1 VEVQGTNGNT
11 VFILTLPGPAISGIL
26 ATLRKSGIG
35 TNIGR
40 ILLYT
45 LEFVKPGLDQP
56 LAKPELQV
64 VDGAVAEVITKK
76 KKKPKV
82 LKGYDHFKLAR
93 KTTEELH
100 SEISNGA
107 NMTVNTWAN
116 LIGASIM
123 AAGGLSTSVTVF
135 IVASMLVSPIM
146 GPIIGMVFGYRV
158 ADYPLFKMGLINEF
172 KMAAAAFM
180 VGICY
185 GILLGDIG
193 SDGSWPSA
201 AMLPTEKQ
209 DYQFMTSVL
218 VSAAAGTV
226 LGVSLTSTG
235 GNPLVG
241 TAISAGLLPPLV
253 NAGMLIA
260 FSFTYAPLEQRAQ
273 FYEMGNY
280 ALLFYLSHVVTI
292 VLVANGVFWL
302 KDINKN
308 FRDGEDQ
315 PFDKIESLQKH
326 RERLQ
331 KANIQDTG
339 LKGSMMEE
347 KVKAEY
353 FINALKDDAINSLFD
368 VKDKAEGFANLIT
381 GGLIPKSTNRRKTHK
396 KNDDDEDDDNND
408 IENGPKVIK
417 KQEPIA
423 KVDNNRFSGGGVSS
437 ESSSQIM
444 PTIPSS
450 HNEPSY
456 TTISDSDLDL
466 DNVNIDDDSDIEV
479 VHNPLRH

>member
-1 VEVQGTNGNT
+1 M
-11 VFILTLPGPAISGIL
+11 
-26 ATLRKSGIG
+26 
-35 TNIGR
+35 
-40 ILLYT
+40 YT
-45 LEFVKPGLDQP
+45 LEFIKPGLDQP
-56 LAKPELQV
+56 LAKPELTV
-64 VDGAVAEVITKK
+64 VDGAIAEVVTKK
-76 KKKPKV
+76 KKKAKA
-82 LKGYDHFKLAR
+82 LQGYAHFKLAR

-100 SEISNGA
+100 NEISNNA

-158 ADYPLFKMGLINEF
+158 ADYPLFKLGLVNEF

-180 VGICY
+180 VGLCY

-193 SDGSWPSA
+193 SDGSWPNA

-209 DYQFMTSVL
+209 DYQFLTSVI

-226 LGVSLTSTG
+226 LGVSMTSTG

-260 FSFTYAPLEQRAQ
+260 FSFTYAPLDQRAS

-331 KANIQDTG
+331 KANIKDTG

-353 FINALKDDAINSLFD
+353 FINALKDDAINSLYD
-368 VKDKAEGFANLIT
+368 VKDKAEGFAHLIT
-381 GGLIPKSTNRRKTHK
+381 GGLIPKSQNKRRSIHK
-396 KNDDDEDDDNND
+396 KDDDDDDD
-408 IENGPKVIK
+408 DLENGPKVVRP
-417 KQEPIA
+417 QNAIA
-423 KVDNNRFSGGGVSS
+423 NADSQVAGGGTTSHISTASS
-437 ESSSQIM
+437 GNSKESV
-444 PTIPSS
+444 PAV
-450 HNEPSY
+450 Y
-456 TTISDSDLDL
+456 TTISDNDLEL
-466 DNVNIDDDSDIEV
+466 DSINIDEDSDTEV
-479 VHNPLRH
+479 VHNPLRK